1 MSKWK
6 VIDSEVLFQSKFVSV
21 LDDTVIL
28 PNGQEITFT
37 RVELKDY
44 VTILPFIKDK
54 ILMIEIFRYPKN
66 CLSLELPSGQIEEGE
81 SPKESAFRELE
92 EETGYRAGK
101 LETIGFFHP
110 LSRSTQKAHLF
121 LAKDLKKGEKNLDV
135 TEQINTKCY
144 SIKDIKRILSAGNIT
159 HAPTLVA
166 LQKFLLISVNN
177 SKAHTHTSTRNY
189 SVVDV

>member
-1 MSKWK
+1 
-6 VIDSEVLFQSKFVSV
+6 VIDSEVSYQSKFVSV

-28 PNGQEITFT
+28 PNGQETTFT

-44 VTILPFIKDK
+44 VTILPFLEDK
-54 ILMIEIFRYPKN
+54 ILMIEIFRYPRN
-66 CLSLELPSGQIEEGE
+66 CLNLELPSGQIEEGE

-101 LETIGFFHP
+101 LESIGFFHP

-121 LAKDLKKGEKNLDV
+121 LANELKEGERKLDM
-135 TEQINTKCY
+135 TEQINVKFY
-144 SIKDIKRILSAGNIT
+144 SIKEIRKMLSAGKLT

-166 LQKFLLISVNN
+166 LQKFMLMNING
-177 SKAHTHTSTRNY
+177 Y
-189 SVVDV
+189 